1 MATYVFALNTRRSHL
16 VITTPTSSYAV
27 PYLDLTVHAPQMP
40 SGQEQVVL
48 STGTSAVVAVP
59 LAASNLVGATWQD
72 KLDDL
77 VQNYLFMGFGPG
89 GGTPVQS
96 ITAGAG
102 ITLTGT
108 ASDPIVAQSV
118 TGVVAG
124 SYTNANITVDARGN
138 ITAAAS
144 GSGSG
149 GVASVTG
156 GTGITLTGT
165 ATNPVVNLANTA
177 VTPGSYTYGGFT
189 VDAQGRL
196 TAASS
201 GTAPLTGVSGGTGIT
216 VSGAA
221 PTQTVSL
228 ANTAVTPGSYTNANI
243 TVDAQ
248 GRLTAASSG
257 SGGVGAGSYAY
268 RRDLTNSP
276 STSLGTSTTGYTP
289 YSIPSAQCVLSLGG
303 RLTLDVWG
311 YVDAQVGNPNV
322 VIGVRSGAGGNLL
335 ATATIGSAVA
345 TGALCHGKVQVARV
359 PMTPLVGNT
368 GSYTVITSYGPF
380 GPRTVDADF
389 TAANDWVIYLYRTG
403 GTSCSVTLTGYAFTV
418 ENP

>member
-1 MATYVFALNTRRSHL
+1 MATYVFALNTQRSHL
-16 VITTPTSSYAV
+16 VITTPTNSYAV

-48 STGTSAVVAVP
+48 STGTTAVVAVP

-77 VQNYLFMGFGPG
+77 VQNYLFMGFGSG

-96 ITAGAG
+96 ITAGPG

-138 ITAAAS
+138 ITAAS
-144 GSGSG
+144 NGSG
-149 GVASVTG
+149 GVS
-156 GTGITLTGT
+156 
-165 ATNPVVNLANTA
+165 
-177 VTPGSYTYGGFT
+177 
-189 VDAQGRL
+189 
-196 TAASS
+196 
-201 GTAPLTGVSGGTGIT
+201 
-216 VSGAA
+216 
-221 PTQTVSL
+221 
-228 ANTAVTPGSYTNANI
+228 
-243 TVDAQ
+243 
-248 GRLTAASSG
+248 
-257 SGGVGAGSYAY
+257 AGSYSY

-345 TGALCHGKVQVARV
+345 TGALCHGKVQIARV
-359 PMTPLVGNT
+359 PITPLVGNT
-368 GSYTVITSYGPF
+368 GSYTVITSFGPF